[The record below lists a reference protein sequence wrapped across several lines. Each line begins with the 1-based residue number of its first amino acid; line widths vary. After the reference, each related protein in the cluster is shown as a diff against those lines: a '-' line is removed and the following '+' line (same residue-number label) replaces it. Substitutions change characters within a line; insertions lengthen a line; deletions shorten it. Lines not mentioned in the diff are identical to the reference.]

1 MLGFIPSLLWEFIFE
16 YMVKAE
22 FNSNF
27 KAYKFQTW
35 KNEGLSSQNALIALS
50 QIPEVLKI

>member
-1 MLGFIPSLLWEFIFE
+1 
-16 YMVKAE
+16 MVKAE

-27 KAYKFQTW
+27 KVYKFQTW
-35 KNEGLSSQNALIALS
+35 ENEALSSQNALIALF